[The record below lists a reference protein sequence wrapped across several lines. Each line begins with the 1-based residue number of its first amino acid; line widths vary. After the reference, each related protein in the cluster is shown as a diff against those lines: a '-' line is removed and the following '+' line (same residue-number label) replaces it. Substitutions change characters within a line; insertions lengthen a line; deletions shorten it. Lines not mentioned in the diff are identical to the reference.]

1 LGGGIKFFVD
11 HCVPDAVGRALTA
24 AGHEVVLLRT
34 QLAPNSPDP
43 LVAAVAEMNEAV
55 LVSLDTDF
63 KTLAPRAGVGKQRF
77 RTLSRIGL
85 KCSEPQAAKR
95 IIAALSLI
103 EHEWD
108 LAQRSGD
115 KRMIIEIGQTTIR
128 SIR

>member
-24 AGHEVVLLRT
+24 AGHEVILLRT

-43 LVAAVAEMNEAV
+43 LVAAVAEMNDAV
-55 LVSLDTDF
+55 LVSLDSDF
-63 KTLAPRAGVGKQRF
+63 KSLAPRAGVGKQRF

-95 IIAALSLI
+95 ITAALSLI

-115 KRMIIEIGQTTIR
+115 KRMIIEIGQTAIR

>member
-1 LGGGIKFFVD
+1 
-11 HCVPDAVGRALTA
+11 
-24 AGHEVVLLRT
+24 
-34 QLAPNSPDP
+34 
-43 LVAAVAEMNEAV
+43 MNEAV

-63 KTLAPRAGVGKQRF
+63 KALAPRAGVGKQRF

>member
-1 LGGGIKFFVD
+1 
-11 HCVPDAVGRALTA
+11 
-24 AGHEVVLLRT
+24 
-34 QLAPNSPDP
+34 
-43 LVAAVAEMNEAV
+43 MNDAV

-95 IIAALSLI
+95 IVAALSLI

-108 LAQRSGD
+108 LAQRSSD